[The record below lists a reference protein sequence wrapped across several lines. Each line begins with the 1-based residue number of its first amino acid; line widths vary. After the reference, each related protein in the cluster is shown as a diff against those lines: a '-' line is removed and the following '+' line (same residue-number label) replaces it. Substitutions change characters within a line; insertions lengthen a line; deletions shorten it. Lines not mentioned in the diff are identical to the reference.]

1 MLGAKIINL
10 LAEGDETTTTA
21 ASEAAD
27 KITSSTYWENKF
39 DEALKWITTNGIRML
54 VALIVLF
61 IAFKIVNVIAKR
73 IRKSMVARKCD
84 PTFTVIIVNL
94 FRKGIKVLLF
104 ISYLAYVGIDTASIG
119 AVIASCGVGIGLAL
133 QGSLSNLAGGIII
146 VIVRPFKLGD
156 YIEAQG
162 EGGTVEDIRI
172 FYTYIV
178 TPDNRTVMIPNGVL
192 ANGVIRNNSMKDRRR
207 VDFNFSVSYKSDL
220 KLVKETLL
228 NLVTSDERVFT
239 DPAPFAQI
247 SKYGESS
254 ITFTVRAW
262 AKASDYW
269 PLYFSIMERVKEEFD
284 KVGIA
289 IPYNQLDVTIVENKN
304 E

>member
-1 MLGAKIINL
+1 M
-10 LAEGDETTTTA
+10 EETTTAENLTT
-21 ASEAAD
+21 EA
-27 KITSSTYWENKF
+27 KITTSTYWENKF
-39 DEALKWITTNGIRML
+39 DEILKWITTNGIKML
-54 VALIVLF
+54 LALIVLF
-61 IAFKIVNVIAKR
+61 ILFKVVNVIARR
-73 IRKSMVARKCD
+73 IKKNMIKRKCD
-84 PTFTVIIVNL
+84 PTFTIIITNL
-94 FRKGIKVLLF
+94 FRKGIKILLF
-104 ISYLAYVGIDTASIG
+104 VSYLAFVGIDTASIG

-172 FYTYIV
+172 FFTYIV

-207 VDFNFSVSYKSDL
+207 VDFKFQVSYDSDL
-220 KLVKETLL
+220 KLVKDTLL
-228 NLVTSDERVFT
+228 KLVSKDERVFK

-247 SKYGESS
+247 SEYGNSS
-254 ITFTVRAW
+254 ITFTVRVW

-269 PLYFSIMERVKEEFD
+269 NLYFAIMEQVKVEFD
-284 KVGIA
+284 KKGIE
-289 IPYNQLDVTIVENKN
+289 IPYNKLDVTITNK
-304 E
+304 EIEE

>member
-1 MLGAKIINL
+1 MPETTEAV
-10 LAEGDETTTTA
+10 TTTT
-21 ASEAAD
+21 E
-27 KITSSTYWENKF
+27 KITSSAYWENKL
-39 DEALKWITTNGIRML
+39 DETLKWITTNGIRML
-54 VALIVLF
+54 LALIVLF
-61 IAFKIVNVIAKR
+61 ILFKIVNIISRR
-73 IRKSMVARKCD
+73 IKKSMVNRKCD

-94 FRKGIKVLLF
+94 FRKGVKLLLF
-104 ISYLAYVGIDTASIG
+104 VSYLAFVGMDTASIG

-172 FYTYIV
+172 FFTYIV

-220 KLVKETLL
+220 KLVKDTLL
-228 NLVTSDERVFT
+228 NLVNSDSRVLK

-269 PLYFSIMERVKEEFD
+269 PLYFSIMEQVKEEFD

-289 IPYNQLDVTIVENKN
+289 IPYNQLDVTIRENK
-304 E
+304 EE

>member
-1 MLGAKIINL
+1 M
-10 LAEGDETTTTA
+10 DETTTVATT
-21 ASEAAD
+21 SE

-39 DEALKWITTNGIRML
+39 DEALKWITTNGIKML
-54 VALIVLF
+54 LALIVLF
-61 IAFKIVNVIAKR
+61 IAFKIVNVIARR
-73 IRKSMVARKCD
+73 IRKNMVAKKCD

-94 FRKGIKVLLF
+94 FRKGIKILLF
-104 ISYLAYVGIDTASIG
+104 VAYLAYIGIDTASIG

-146 VIVRPFKLGD
+146 VIVRPFRLGD

-172 FYTYIV
+172 FYTYIA
-178 TPDNRTVMIPNGVL
+178 TPDNRTIMIPNGVL
-192 ANGVIRNNSMKDRRR
+192 ANGVIRNNSLKDRRR
-207 VDFNFSVSYKSDL
+207 VDFNFNVAYNSDL

-228 NLVTSDERVFT
+228 NIVSADERVLK

-262 AKASDYW
+262 AKSTDYW
-269 PLYFSIMERVKEEFD
+269 PLYFSIMENVKMEFD
-284 KVGIA
+284 KVGIV
-289 IPYNQLDVTIVENKN
+289 IPFNQIDVNIKEKN
-304 E
+304 NG

>member
-1 MLGAKIINL
+1 M
-10 LAEGDETTTTA
+10 DETTTVVTTT
-21 ASEAAD
+21 SD

-54 VALIVLF
+54 LALIVLF
-61 IAFKIVNVIAKR
+61 IAFKIVNVISRR
-73 IRKSMVARKCD
+73 IRKSMVNRKCD

-94 FRKGIKVLLF
+94 FRKGIKILLF
-104 ISYLAYVGIDTASIG
+104 ISYLAFVGIDTASIG

-207 VDFNFSVSYKSDL
+207 VDFNFTVAYNSDL

-228 NLVTSDERVFT
+228 NLVSADERVLK

-262 AKASDYW
+262 AKATDYW
-269 PLYFSIMERVKEEFD
+269 PLYFSIMENVKMEFD
-284 KVGIA
+284 KVGIV
-289 IPYNQLDVTIVENKN
+289 IPFNQIDVNIKEK
-304 E
+304 

>member
-1 MLGAKIINL
+1 MQ
-10 LAEGDETTTTA
+10 ETTEVVTTSA
-21 ASEAAD
+21 

-39 DEALKWITTNGIRML
+39 DEMLKWITTNGIKML
-54 VALIVLF
+54 LALIVLF
-61 IAFKIVNVIAKR
+61 ILFKVVNVIS
-73 IRKSMVARKCD
+73 RKIKKNMVKRKCD
-84 PTFTVIIVNL
+84 PTFTIIIVNL
-94 FRKGIKVLLF
+94 FRKGVKILLF
-104 ISYLAYVGIDTASIG
+104 ISYLAFVGIDTASIG

-172 FYTYIV
+172 FFTYIV

-192 ANGVIRNNSMKDRRR
+192 ANGVIRNNSMKDKRR
-207 VDFNFSVSYKSDL
+207 VDFNFTVSYNSDL

-228 NLVTSDERVFT
+228 NLVSSDERVLK

-262 AKASDYW
+262 VKSTDYW
-269 PLYFSIMERVKEEFD
+269 PLYFSIMEQVKEEFD
-284 KVGIA
+284 KVGIV
-289 IPYNQLDVTIVENKN
+289 IPFNQLDVNIRGNENESK
-304 E
+304 

>member
-1 MLGAKIINL
+1 MP
-10 LAEGDETTTTA
+10 ETTDVVTTTSA
-21 ASEAAD
+21 
-27 KITSSTYWENKF
+27 KITSSAYWENKF
-39 DEALKWITTNGIRML
+39 DEMLKWITTNGIKML
-54 VALIVLF
+54 LALIVLF
-61 IAFKIVNVIAKR
+61 ILFKVVNVISRR
-73 IRKSMVARKCD
+73 IKKNMVKRKCD
-84 PTFTVIIVNL
+84 PTFTVIIVNI
-94 FRKGIKVLLF
+94 FRKGIKILLF
-104 ISYLAYVGIDTASIG
+104 ISYLAFVGIDTASIG

-172 FYTYIV
+172 FFTYIV
-178 TPDNRTVMIPNGVL
+178 TPDNRTVMIPNGIL

-207 VDFNFSVSYKSDL
+207 VDFNFTVAYNSDL

-228 NLVTSDERVFT
+228 NLVSSDDRVLKE
-239 DPAPFAQI
+239 PAPFAQI

-262 AKASDYW
+262 VKSADYW
-269 PLYFSIMERVKEEFD
+269 PLYFSIMELVKVEFD
-284 KVGIA
+284 RVGIVA
-289 IPYNQLDVTIVENKN
+289 NNQLI
-304 E
+304 

>member
-1 MLGAKIINL
+1 MQ
-10 LAEGDETTTTA
+10 ETTDVVTTT
-21 ASEAAD
+21 SD
-27 KITSSTYWENKF
+27 KITSSTYWENKL
-39 DEALKWITTNGIRML
+39 DEVLKWITTNGIKML
-54 VALIVLF
+54 LALIVLF
-61 IAFKIVNVIAKR
+61 ILFKIVNVISRR
-73 IRKSMVARKCD
+73 IKKNMVARKCD

-94 FRKGIKVLLF
+94 FRKGIKILLF
-104 ISYLAYVGIDTASIG
+104 ISYLAFVGIDTASIG

-172 FYTYIV
+172 FFTYIV

-207 VDFNFSVSYKSDL
+207 VDFNFNVAYNSDL

-228 NLVTSDERVFT
+228 ELVNADDRVLK

-262 AKASDYW
+262 AKSTDYW
-269 PLYFSIMERVKEEFD
+269 PLYFSIMENVKMKFD
-284 KVGIA
+284 EVGIV
-289 IPYNQLDVTIVENKN
+289 IPFNQIDVNIKEKN
-304 E
+304 NE

>member
-1 MLGAKIINL
+1 MQ
-10 LAEGDETTTTA
+10 ETTEVVTTT
-21 ASEAAD
+21 SP
-27 KITSSTYWENKF
+27 KITSSAYWENKF
-39 DEALKWITTNGIRML
+39 DEMLKWITTNGIKML
-54 VALIVLF
+54 LALIVLF
-61 IAFKIVNVIAKR
+61 ILFKIVNVISRR
-73 IRKSMVARKCD
+73 IKKNMVRRKCD
-84 PTFTVIIVNL
+84 PTFTIIIVNL
-94 FRKGIKVLLF
+94 FRKGVKLLLF
-104 ISYLAYVGIDTASIG
+104 ISYLAFVGIDTASIG

-172 FYTYIV
+172 FFTYIV

-207 VDFNFSVSYKSDL
+207 VDFNFSVAYNSDL

-228 NLVTSDERVFT
+228 NLVSSDDRVLKE
-239 DPAPFAQI
+239 PAPFAQI

-262 AKASDYW
+262 VKSTDYW
-269 PLYFSIMERVKEEFD
+269 PLYFAIMEQVKLEFD
-284 KVGIA
+284 KVGIV
-289 IPYNQLDVTIVENKN
+289 IPFNQLDVNVRGKDN

>member
-1 MLGAKIINL
+1 M
-10 LAEGDETTTTA
+10 DETTTVATT
-21 ASEAAD
+21 SE

-39 DEALKWITTNGIRML
+39 DEALKWITTNGIKML
-54 VALIVLF
+54 LALIVLF
-61 IAFKIVNVIAKR
+61 IAFKIVNVIARR
-73 IRKSMVARKCD
+73 IRKNMVAKKCD

-94 FRKGIKVLLF
+94 FRKGIKIILF
-104 ISYLAYVGIDTASIG
+104 VAYLAYIGLDTASIG

-146 VIVRPFKLGD
+146 VIVRPFRLGD

-220 KLVKETLL
+220 KLVKDYPKARKKVPLFVEYYRV
-228 NLVTSDERVFT
+228 NSFTSDQCYEYRENT
-239 DPAPFAQI
+239 Q
-247 SKYGESS
+247 S
-254 ITFTVRAW
+254 IL
-262 AKASDYW
+262 SHLCPD
-269 PLYFSIMERVKEEFD
+269 D
-284 KVGIA
+284 VGKMS
-289 IPYNQLDVTIVENKN
+289 VTCCKCYCCWSTGSGARTRTGAMPKGF
-304 E
+304 

>member
-1 MLGAKIINL
+1 MQ
-10 LAEGDETTTTA
+10 ETTEAATTA
-21 ASEAAD
+21 SE
-27 KITSSTYWENKF
+27 KITTTTYWENKF
-39 DEALKWITTNGIRML
+39 DEMLKWITTNGIKMVL
-54 VALIVLF
+54 ALIVLF
-61 IAFKIVNVIAKR
+61 IAFKIVNVIARR
-73 IRKSMVARKCD
+73 IKKNMVKRKCD
-84 PTFTVIIVNL
+84 PTFTIIIVNL
-94 FRKGIKVLLF
+94 FRKGVKILLF
-104 ISYLAYVGIDTASIG
+104 ISYLAFIGIDTASIG

-172 FYTYIV
+172 FFTYIV

-207 VDFNFSVSYKSDL
+207 VDFNFTVAYNSDL

-228 NLVTSDERVFT
+228 NLVSSDDRVLK

-247 SKYGESS
+247 SKYGDSS

-262 AKASDYW
+262 AKSTDYW
-269 PLYFSIMERVKEEFD
+269 PLYFSIMEQVKEEFD
-284 KVGIA
+284 KVGIV
-289 IPYNQLDVTIVENKN
+289 IPFNQLDVNIKDNK
-304 E
+304 EEK

>member
-1 MLGAKIINL
+1 MP
-10 LAEGDETTTTA
+10 EETTEAIVTT
-21 ASEAAD
+21 SE
-27 KITSSTYWENKF
+27 KITSTTYWENKF
-39 DEALKWITTNGIRML
+39 EEAIEWITTNGIKML
-54 VALIVLF
+54 LALIILF
-61 IAFKIVNVIAKR
+61 ILFKIVNVISKK
-73 IRKSMVARKCD
+73 IKKSMVQRKCD

-94 FRKGIKVLLF
+94 FRKGIKILLF
-104 ISYLAYVGIDTASIG
+104 ISYLAYVGLDTASIG

-146 VIVRPFKLGD
+146 AIVRPFKLGD

-172 FYTYIV
+172 FYTYIA
-178 TPDNRTVMIPNGVL
+178 TPDNRTIMIPNGVL

-207 VDFNFSVSYKSDL
+207 VDFNFTVSYKSDL

-228 NLVTSDERVFT
+228 NLVSRDDRVLK
-239 DPAPFAQI
+239 DPEPFAQI

-262 AKASDYW
+262 AKSTDYW
-269 PLYFSIMERVKEEFD
+269 PLYFSIMEQVKEEFD
-284 KVGIA
+284 KVGIV
-289 IPYNQLDVTIVENKN
+289 IPFNQLDVNIKENNN

>member
-1 MLGAKIINL
+1 MQ
-10 LAEGDETTTTA
+10 ETTEVVTTA
-21 ASEAAD
+21 SD

-39 DEALKWITTNGIRML
+39 DEILKWITTNGIKML
-54 VALIVLF
+54 LALIVLF
-61 IAFKIVNVIAKR
+61 IAFKIVNVISRR
-73 IRKSMVARKCD
+73 IKKSMVNRKCD
-84 PTFTVIIVNL
+84 PTFTIIIVNL
-94 FRKGIKVLLF
+94 FRKGVKILLF

-172 FYTYIV
+172 FFTYIV

-207 VDFNFSVSYKSDL
+207 VDFNFTVAYNSNL

-228 NLVTSDERVFT
+228 NLVSSDERVLKEPT
-239 DPAPFAQI
+239 PFAQI
-247 SKYGESS
+247 SKYGDSS

-262 AKASDYW
+262 VKATDYW
-269 PLYFSIMERVKEEFD
+269 PVYFTIMEQVKEEFD
-284 KVGIA
+284 KVGIV
-289 IPYNQLDVTIVENKN
+289 IPFNQLDVHVKGETN

>member
-1 MLGAKIINL
+1 MP
-10 LAEGDETTTTA
+10 ETTEAVVST
-21 ASEAAD
+21 SE
-27 KITSSTYWENKF
+27 KMTSTTYWENKF
-39 DEALKWITTNGIRML
+39 EEAIEWITTNGIKML
-54 VALIVLF
+54 LALIILF
-61 IAFKIVNVIAKR
+61 ILFKIVNVISKK
-73 IRKSMVARKCD
+73 IKKSMVQRKCD

-94 FRKGIKVLLF
+94 FRKGIKILLF
-104 ISYLAYVGIDTASIG
+104 ISYLAYVGLDTASIG

-146 VIVRPFKLGD
+146 AIVRPFKLGD

-172 FYTYIV
+172 FYTYIA
-178 TPDNRTVMIPNGVL
+178 TPDNRTIMIPNGVL

-207 VDFNFSVSYKSDL
+207 VDFNFTVSYKSDL

-228 NLVTSDERVFT
+228 NLVSRDDRVLK
-239 DPAPFAQI
+239 DPEPFAQI

-262 AKASDYW
+262 VKSTDYW
-269 PLYFSIMERVKEEFD
+269 PLYFSIMEQVKEEFD
-284 KVGIA
+284 KVGIV
-289 IPYNQLDVTIVENKN
+289 IPFNQLDVNIKENNN

>member
-1 MLGAKIINL
+1 M
-10 LAEGDETTTTA
+10 EETTTAESITT
-21 ASEAAD
+21 EA
-27 KITSSTYWENKF
+27 KITTSTYWENKF
-39 DEALKWITTNGIRML
+39 DEILKWITTNGIKML
-54 VALIVLF
+54 LALIVLF
-61 IAFKIVNVIAKR
+61 ILFKIVNVIARR
-73 IRKSMVARKCD
+73 IKKNMIKRKCD
-84 PTFTVIIVNL
+84 PTFTIIITNL
-94 FRKGIKVLLF
+94 FRKGIKILLF
-104 ISYLAYVGIDTASIG
+104 VSYLAFVGIDTASIG

-172 FYTYIV
+172 FFTYIV

-192 ANGVIRNNSMKDRRR
+192 ANGVIRNNSMKDKRR
-207 VDFNFSVSYKSDL
+207 VDFKFQVAYDSDL

-228 NLVTSDERVFT
+228 KLVSKDERVLK

-247 SKYGESS
+247 SEYGNSS

-262 AKASDYW
+262 APASEYW
-269 PLYFSIMERVKEEFD
+269 NVYFAIMEKVKVEFD
-284 KVGIA
+284 KKGIE
-289 IPYNQLDVTIVENKN
+289 IPYNKLDVKLIENKEN
-304 E
+304 

>member
-1 MLGAKIINL
+1 MPETTEAV
-10 LAEGDETTTTA
+10 TTTT
-21 ASEAAD
+21 E
-27 KITSSTYWENKF
+27 KITSSAYWENKL
-39 DEALKWITTNGIRML
+39 DETLKWITTNGIRML
-54 VALIVLF
+54 LALIVLF
-61 IAFKIVNVIAKR
+61 ILFKIVNIISRR
-73 IRKSMVARKCD
+73 IKKSMVNRKCD

-94 FRKGIKVLLF
+94 FRKGVKLLLF
-104 ISYLAYVGIDTASIG
+104 VSYLAFVGMDTASIG

-172 FYTYIV
+172 FFTYIV

-228 NLVTSDERVFT
+228 NLVNSDSRVLK

-247 SKYGESS
+247 SKYGDSS

-269 PLYFSIMERVKEEFD
+269 PLYFSIMEQVKEEFD
-284 KVGIA
+284 KVGIV
-289 IPYNQLDVTIVENKN
+289 IPYNQLDVTIRENK
-304 E
+304 EE

>member
-1 MLGAKIINL
+1 MIGTIERILFA
-10 LAEGDETTTTA
+10 DETTEAITTA
-21 ASEAAD
+21 ED
-27 KITSSTYWENKF
+27 KITSRTYWENKL
-39 DEALKWITTNGIRML
+39 DEVLKWITTNGIKML
-54 VALIVLF
+54 LALIVLF
-61 IAFKIVNVIAKR
+61 ILFKIVNVIARRIKKNMVKR
-73 IRKSMVARKCD
+73 ECD
-84 PTFTVIIVNL
+84 PTFTIIVTNV
-94 FRKGIKVLLF
+94 FRKGIKILLF
-104 ISYLAYVGIDTASIG
+104 VAYLAFVGIDTASIG

-172 FYTYIV
+172 FFTYIV

-207 VDFNFSVSYKSDL
+207 VDFKFQVSYDSDL
-220 KLVKETLL
+220 KLVKDTLL
-228 NLVTSDERVFT
+228 ELVMQDERVYK

-247 SKYGESS
+247 SEYGNSS
-254 ITFTVRAW
+254 ITFTVRVW
-262 AKASDYW
+262 ADSTNYW
-269 PLYFSIMERVKEEFD
+269 PLYFAIMERVKTEFD
-284 KVGIA
+284 KKGIQ
-289 IPYNQLDVTIVENKN
+289 IPYNKLDVTIRGKDN

>member
-1 MLGAKIINL
+1 M
-10 LAEGDETTTTA
+10 EETTTAESIAT
-21 ASEAAD
+21 EA
-27 KITSSTYWENKF
+27 KITTSTYWENKF
-39 DEALKWITTNGIRML
+39 DEILKWITTNGIKML
-54 VALIVLF
+54 LALIVLF
-61 IAFKIVNVIAKR
+61 ILFKIVNVIARR
-73 IRKSMVARKCD
+73 IKKNMIKRKCD
-84 PTFTVIIVNL
+84 PTFTIIITNL
-94 FRKGIKVLLF
+94 FRKGIKILLF
-104 ISYLAYVGIDTASIG
+104 VSYLAFVGIDTASIG

-172 FYTYIV
+172 FFTYIV

-192 ANGVIRNNSMKDRRR
+192 ANGVIRNNSMKDKRR
-207 VDFNFSVSYKSDL
+207 VDFKFQVAYDSDL

-228 NLVTSDERVFT
+228 KLVSKDERVLK

-247 SKYGESS
+247 SEYGNSS

-262 AKASDYW
+262 APASEYW
-269 PLYFSIMERVKEEFD
+269 NVYFAIMEKVKVEFD
-284 KVGIA
+284 KKGIE
-289 IPYNQLDVTIVENKN
+289 IPYNKLDVKLIENKEN
-304 E
+304 

>member
-1 MLGAKIINL
+1 M
-10 LAEGDETTTTA
+10 DETTTVATT
-21 ASEAAD
+21 SE

-39 DEALKWITTNGIRML
+39 DEALKWITTNGIKML
-54 VALIVLF
+54 LALIVLF
-61 IAFKIVNVIAKR
+61 IAFKIVNVIARR
-73 IRKSMVARKCD
+73 IRKNMVAKKCD

-94 FRKGIKVLLF
+94 FRKGIKILLF
-104 ISYLAYVGIDTASIG
+104 VAYLAYIGIDTASIG

-146 VIVRPFKLGD
+146 VIVRPFRLGD

-172 FYTYIV
+172 FYTYIA
-178 TPDNRTVMIPNGVL
+178 TPDNRTIMIP
-192 ANGVIRNNSMKDRRR
+192 NGVIRNNSLKDRRR
-207 VDFNFSVSYKSDL
+207 VDFNFNVAYNSDL

-228 NLVTSDERVFT
+228 NIVSADERVLK

-262 AKASDYW
+262 AKSTDYW
-269 PLYFSIMERVKEEFD
+269 PLYFSIMENVKMEFD
-284 KVGIA
+284 KVGIV
-289 IPYNQLDVTIVENKN
+289 IPFNQIDVNIKEKN
-304 E
+304 NG

>member
-1 MLGAKIINL
+1 MP
-10 LAEGDETTTTA
+10 ETTDVVTTTSA
-21 ASEAAD
+21 
-27 KITSSTYWENKF
+27 KITSSAYWENKF
-39 DEALKWITTNGIRML
+39 DEMLKWITTNGIKML
-54 VALIVLF
+54 LALIVLF
-61 IAFKIVNVIAKR
+61 ILFKVVNVISRR
-73 IRKSMVARKCD
+73 IKKNMVKRKCD
-84 PTFTVIIVNL
+84 PTFTVIIVNI
-94 FRKGIKVLLF
+94 FRKGIKILLF
-104 ISYLAYVGIDTASIG
+104 ISYLAFVGIDTASIG

-172 FYTYIV
+172 FFTYIV
-178 TPDNRTVMIPNGVL
+178 TPDNRTVMIPNGIL

-207 VDFNFSVSYKSDL
+207 VDFNFTVAYNSNL

-228 NLVTSDERVFT
+228 NLVSSDDRVLKE
-239 DPAPFAQI
+239 PAPFAQI

-262 AKASDYW
+262 VKSADYW
-269 PLYFSIMERVKEEFD
+269 PLYFSIMELVKVEFD
-284 KVGIA
+284 RVGIV
-289 IPYNQLDVTIVENKN
+289 IPFNQLDVNIRGKEN

>member
-1 MLGAKIINL
+1 M
-10 LAEGDETTTTA
+10 DETTTVATT
-21 ASEAAD
+21 SE

-39 DEALKWITTNGIRML
+39 DEALKWITTNGIKML
-54 VALIVLF
+54 LALIVLF
-61 IAFKIVNVIAKR
+61 IAFKIVNVIARR
-73 IRKSMVARKCD
+73 IRKNMVAKKCD

-94 FRKGIKVLLF
+94 FRKGIKILLF
-104 ISYLAYVGIDTASIG
+104 VAYLAYIGIDTASIG

-133 QGSLSNLAGGIII
+133 QGSLSNLAGGLII
-146 VIVRPFKLGD
+146 VVVRPFKLGD

-192 ANGVIRNNSMKDRRR
+192 ANGVIRNNSLKDRRR
-207 VDFNFSVSYKSDL
+207 VDFNFNVAYNSDL

-228 NLVTSDERVFT
+228 NIVSADERVLK

-262 AKASDYW
+262 AKSTDYW
-269 PLYFSIMERVKEEFD
+269 PLYFSIMENVKMEFD
-284 KVGIA
+284 KVGIV
-289 IPYNQLDVTIVENKN
+289 IPFNQIDVNIKEKN
-304 E
+304 NE

>member
-1 MLGAKIINL
+1 MP
-10 LAEGDETTTTA
+10 ETTDVVTTTSA
-21 ASEAAD
+21 
-27 KITSSTYWENKF
+27 KITSSAYWENKF
-39 DEALKWITTNGIRML
+39 DEMLKWITTNGIKML
-54 VALIVLF
+54 LALIVLF
-61 IAFKIVNVIAKR
+61 ILFKVVNVISRR
-73 IRKSMVARKCD
+73 IKKNMVKRKCD
-84 PTFTVIIVNL
+84 PTFTVIIVNI
-94 FRKGIKVLLF
+94 FRKGIKILLF
-104 ISYLAYVGIDTASIG
+104 ISYLAFVGIDTASIG

-172 FYTYIV
+172 FFTYIV

-207 VDFNFSVSYKSDL
+207 VDFNFTVAYNSDL

-228 NLVTSDERVFT
+228 NLVSSDDRVLKE
-239 DPAPFAQI
+239 PAPFAQI
-247 SKYGESS
+247 SQYGESS

-262 AKASDYW
+262 VKSADYW
-269 PLYFSIMERVKEEFD
+269 PLYFSIMELVKVEFD
-284 KVGIA
+284 RVGIV
-289 IPYNQLDVTIVENKN
+289 IPFNQLDVNLRGKDN
-304 E
+304 EQK

>member
-1 MLGAKIINL
+1 M
-10 LAEGDETTTTA
+10 DETTTVATT
-21 ASEAAD
+21 SE

-39 DEALKWITTNGIRML
+39 DEALKWITTNGIKML
-54 VALIVLF
+54 LALIVLF
-61 IAFKIVNVIAKR
+61 IAFKIVNVIARR
-73 IRKSMVARKCD
+73 IRKNMVAKKCD

-94 FRKGIKVLLF
+94 FRKGIKILLF
-104 ISYLAYVGIDTASIG
+104 VAYLAYIGIDTASIG

-178 TPDNRTVMIPNGVL
+178 TPDNRTIMIPNGVL
-192 ANGVIRNNSMKDRRR
+192 ANGVIRNNSLKDRRR
-207 VDFNFSVSYKSDL
+207 VDFNFNVAYNSDL

-228 NLVTSDERVFT
+228 NIVSADERVLR

-262 AKASDYW
+262 AKSTDYW
-269 PLYFSIMERVKEEFD
+269 PLYFSIMENVKMEFD
-284 KVGIA
+284 KVGIV
-289 IPYNQLDVTIVENKN
+289 IPFNQIDVNIKEKN
-304 E
+304 NE

>member
-1 MLGAKIINL
+1 MQ
-10 LAEGDETTTTA
+10 ETTEVVTTSA
-21 ASEAAD
+21 

-39 DEALKWITTNGIRML
+39 DEMLKWITTNGIKML
-54 VALIVLF
+54 LALIVLF
-61 IAFKIVNVIAKR
+61 ILFKVVNVIS
-73 IRKSMVARKCD
+73 RKIKKNMVKRKCD
-84 PTFTVIIVNL
+84 PTFTIIIVNL
-94 FRKGIKVLLF
+94 FRKGVKILLF
-104 ISYLAYVGIDTASIG
+104 ISYLAFVGIDTASIG

-172 FYTYIV
+172 FFTYIV

-192 ANGVIRNNSMKDRRR
+192 ANGVIRNNSMKDKRR
-207 VDFNFSVSYKSDL
+207 VDFNFTVAYNSDL

-228 NLVTSDERVFT
+228 NLVSSDERVLK
-239 DPAPFAQI
+239 DPAPFSQI

-262 AKASDYW
+262 VKSTDYW
-269 PLYFSIMERVKEEFD
+269 PLYFSIMEQVKEEFD
-284 KVGIA
+284 KVGIV
-289 IPYNQLDVTIVENKN
+289 IPFNQLDVNIRGNENESK
-304 E
+304 

>member
-1 MLGAKIINL
+1 M
-10 LAEGDETTTTA
+10 DETTTVATT
-21 ASEAAD
+21 SE

-39 DEALKWITTNGIRML
+39 DEALKWITTNGIKML
-54 VALIVLF
+54 LALIVLF
-61 IAFKIVNVIAKR
+61 IAFKIVNVIARR
-73 IRKSMVARKCD
+73 IRKNMVAKKCD

-94 FRKGIKVLLF
+94 FRKGIKILLF
-104 ISYLAYVGIDTASIG
+104 VAYLAYIGIDTASIG

-146 VIVRPFKLGD
+146 VIVRPFRLGD

-192 ANGVIRNNSMKDRRR
+192 ANGVIRNNSLKDRRR
-207 VDFNFSVSYKSDL
+207 VDFNFNVAYNSDL

-228 NLVTSDERVFT
+228 NIVSADERVLK

-262 AKASDYW
+262 AKSTDYW
-269 PLYFSIMERVKEEFD
+269 PLYFSIMENVKMEFD
-284 KVGIA
+284 KVGIV
-289 IPYNQLDVTIVENKN
+289 IPFNQIDVNIKEKN
-304 E
+304 NG

>member
-1 MLGAKIINL
+1 M
-10 LAEGDETTTTA
+10 DETTTVVTTT
-21 ASEAAD
+21 SD

-54 VALIVLF
+54 LALIVLF
-61 IAFKIVNVIAKR
+61 IAFKIVNVISRR
-73 IRKSMVARKCD
+73 IRKSMVNRKCD

-94 FRKGIKVLLF
+94 FRKGVKVLLF
-104 ISYLAYVGIDTASIG
+104 ISYLAFVGIDTASIG

-172 FYTYIV
+172 FFTYIV

-207 VDFNFSVSYKSDL
+207 VDFKFQVAYDSDL
-220 KLVKETLL
+220 KLVKDTLL
-228 NLVTSDERVFT
+228 KLVNKDERVFK

-247 SKYGESS
+247 SEYGSSS
-254 ITFTVRAW
+254 ITFTVRVW
-262 AKASDYW
+262 AKSSDYW
-269 PLYFSIMERVKEEFD
+269 NLYFAIMEQVKTEFD
-284 KVGIA
+284 KNGIQ
-289 IPYNQLDVTIVENKN
+289 IPYNKLDVTIRGNNDEQ